1 MHTRNLMTIL
11 PEYSLRPALQ
21 LKCRLEIIKNSTIYH
36 MQAVCLICRG
46 STETLNQNLWLCHW
60 AIS

>member
-46 STETLNQNLWLCHW
+46 STETLN
-60 AIS
+60 